1 MTRRASGAWM
11 RKTARRA
18 RAGHRAYLDLG
29 VVKGRQARVGFQ
41 DEPRGG
47 FLDPRGIQRAPH
59 GLLFRG
65 RLRRRGRALGTPAA
79 KEECAKH
86 DMRRLFGRGES
97 GSEAYLHH
105 GGGLFVRLGL
115 GGRLAREDLVHRG
128 KRVDALEEFLPVRV
142 NRAGTVSG
150 FLGVVLGSFS
160 RNGTRGRNFA
170 LKRGGFDPGNVPLLP
185 VELGAVI
192 ERHRHQ
198 PRVGVHRDEREP
210 VLPLRVRSASAGSVF
225 GRGVGKC
232 ARGG

>member
-1 MTRRASGAWM
+1 M

-79 KEECAKH
+79 KRNARNTTCDGFSGEASRGA
-86 DMRRLFGRGES
+86 RRT
-97 GSEAYLHH
+97 LHH